1 MTKPTL
7 PSSTRS
13 ERSRKIDS
21 EANSALNGLRKKNR
35 RSKENSDVLV
45 SAVISTYLLTHLH
58 HVLQRAEYGAVQ
70 EGRVSQAA
78 NFAQLRKVLCM
89 DARSMK
95 DASASGLQDS
105 DVEKFHN
112 PSNESKVA

>member
-45 SAVISTYLLTHLH
+45 
-58 HVLQRAEYGAVQ
+58 
-70 EGRVSQAA
+70 EGIKIMGRMLGDGVKKVYDSEIPIM
-78 NFAQLRKVLCM
+78 NKLRKV
-89 DARSMK
+89 
-95 DASASGLQDS
+95 
-105 DVEKFHN
+105 
-112 PSNESKVA
+112 